1 MKKNKCLGIWMDH
14 SNAFLLELA
23 NETIVEK
30 SIISEDKREEHE
42 NGFDR
47 HEKKINTKEQHRKS
61 EYYKKLSESIR
72 NYNEVVLFGPTD
84 AKSELLN
91 LLHTD
96 HLFENI
102 KIDMLNSDKMTRQ
115 QMHVFVKEYFK

>member
-47 HEKKINTKEQHRKS
+47 HEKKINTK
-61 EYYKKLSESIR
+61 
-72 NYNEVVLFGPTD
+72 
-84 AKSELLN
+84 
-91 LLHTD
+91 
-96 HLFENI
+96 
-102 KIDMLNSDKMTRQ
+102 
-115 QMHVFVKEYFK
+115 